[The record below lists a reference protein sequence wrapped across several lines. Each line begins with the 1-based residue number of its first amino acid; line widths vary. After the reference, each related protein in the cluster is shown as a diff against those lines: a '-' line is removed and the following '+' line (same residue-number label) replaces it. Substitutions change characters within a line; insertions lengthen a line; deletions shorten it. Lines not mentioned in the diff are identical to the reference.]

1 MSSVK
6 WKIQSENNMKKI
18 ISALVFLLM
27 PFAAISQDVAG
38 RAYTKELGDS
48 AYAASQFADAITIY
62 ETVMAEQG
70 ASLPLYYNLG
80 NAYYRTN
87 QLGKAILNYERALR
101 IDANDEDVKANLEFV
116 QNRIVDSVPQD
127 EVPFYKEWGNA
138 VSSLFSKDTWGVI
151 GIVAFVIMLGTVFFL
166 IFRNNARGILLGIA
180 IAIAC
185 LVVTI
190 VANMSASSLG
200 NKGNAMPEG
209 VILDEM
215 VLVKSS
221 PDSSGTEL
229 TKIHEGLKVTI
240 IDSTLADWVK
250 IEANN
255 GNRVVGW
262 IKTKS
267 MERI

>member
-1 MSSVK
+1 
-6 WKIQSENNMKKI
+6 MKKI

-38 RAYTKELGDS
+38 RACTKELGDS

-101 IDANDEDVKANLEFV
+101 IDANDEDTKANLEFV
-116 QNRIVDSVPQD
+116 QNRIVDQIPQD

-138 VSSLFSKDTWGVI
+138 ISSLFPKDTWGVI
-151 GIVAFVIMLGTVFFL
+151 GIVAFAIMLATVFFL
-166 IFRNNARGILLGIA
+166 IFSNNARGILFGIA
-180 IAIAC
+180 IVC
-185 LVVTI
+185 LVFII
-190 VANMSASSLG
+190 VANMSAKS
-200 NKGNAMPEG
+200 NIGNAMPEG

>member
-1 MSSVK
+1 MRRIV
-6 WKIQSENNMKKI
+6 
-18 ISALVFLLM
+18 ALVDDSLMEDAALLM
-27 PFAAISQDVAG
+27 TAFAPQV
-38 RAYTKELGDS
+38 
-48 AYAASQFADAITIY
+48 
-62 ETVMAEQG
+62 
-70 ASLPLYYNLG
+70 
-80 NAYYRTN
+80 
-87 QLGKAILNYERALR
+87 
-101 IDANDEDVKANLEFV
+101 EF
-116 QNRIVDSVPQD
+116 
-127 EVPFYKEWGNA
+127 
-138 VSSLFSKDTWGVI
+138 I
-151 GIVAFVIMLGTVFFL
+151 GIVAFAMMLATLFFL
-166 IFRNNARGILLGIA
+166 IFRNNARGILLGIS
-180 IAIAC
+180 IAS

-190 VANMSASSLG
+190 VANVSARSLG
-200 NKGNAMPEG
+200 NKGNSMPEG